1 MSLRPKML
9 SRHGLRLSISISALL
24 ICCFILIS
32 AAAQASISFQNE
44 DISATIKVNNFNLGS
59 ATTAI
64 NAVPIDLSDPIT
76 FSFTF
81 DVLTT
86 NNIVIERVELT
97 VYFADVPVYTHREPL
112 VPPLAVP
119 GSGDG
124 IISGSIDL
132 QSYLAPLGVQLVSGV
147 YRVSANLIYHYE
159 GVTTEKAIG
168 TDYPTVIPIY
178 FRIAGNPI
186 LSVVGMSAAGGAVL
200 AGASTIATVASIA
213 GVGGAVGQV
222 GALTNLGTGG
232 MTNWYELVMTGKRLH
247 SIRRNAR
254 DVLALPN
261 LAVLAG
267 TPLLASAVVK
277 LSDKEAASSP
287 AEQKQILDGVRERAL
302 AAWAGVQCPN
312 CSAKWTELETPCK
325 KCKLE
330 WEQGQ
335 KMFADKLT
343 DLADKALPILSKKKE
358 MTVANLRKKL
368 KTDKYSAGLLGT
380 ILTDIGATEIVKIK
394 TPTKR
399 LLFSGGTIAVSFLF
413 WGQLLGYFA
422 MGIIGWIALISISLT
437 TALFFALIIARMAQG
452 KRIRAKQQQELEKP
466 KPTPTPKDEEETLP
480 SEIEETT
487 PPSEEPSEEPE
498 SVDEEPSEE
507 PEDVDEEP
515 SEEPEDVDEDFV

>member
-1 MSLRPKML
+1 
-9 SRHGLRLSISISALL
+9 
-24 ICCFILIS
+24 LIS
-32 AAAQASISFQNE
+32 VAAQGSITFQNE
-44 DISATIKVNNFNLGS
+44 DISATITVNNFNLGS
-59 ATTAI
+59 ATTAA
-64 NAVPIDLSDPIT
+64 NAVPIDLSDPIS
-76 FSFTF
+76 FSFNFTK
-81 DVLTT
+81 LTT
-86 NNIVIERVELT
+86 RNIVLERVEIT

-112 VPPLAVP
+112 VPPLLISTNDP
-119 GSGDG
+119 GS
-124 IISGSIDL
+124 ISGSISL
-132 QSYLAPLGVQLVSGV
+132 QDYLAPLGVQLVAGV

-159 GVTTEKAIG
+159 GETTEKAIG

-178 FRIAGNPI
+178 FQIQGNPI

-213 GVGGAVGQV
+213 SVGGAVGQV
-222 GALTNLGTGG
+222 GAITNLGTGG

-267 TPLLASAVVK
+267 TPLLLAAVVT

-287 AEQKQILDGVRERAL
+287 AEHKQILDGVRERAQ

-335 KMFADKLT
+335 KMFTDKLV

-358 MTVANLRKKL
+358 MTVGELRKKL
-368 KTDKYSAGLLGT
+368 KTDKYSAGMLGT
-380 ILTDIGATEIVKIK
+380 ILTDIGATEIIKIK

-399 LLFSGGTIAVSFLF
+399 LIFSGGTIAVSFLF

-437 TALFFALIIARMAQG
+437 TCLFFALIIARMAQG
-452 KRIRAKQQQELEKP
+452 RRIRAKQQQELEEP
-466 KPTPTPKDEEETLP
+466 EPTPTPKEEEETPP
-480 SEIEETT
+480 SELEDTT

-498 SVDEEPSEE
+498 SVDEDSDEE
-507 PEDVDEEP
+507 PE
-515 SEEPEDVDEDFV
+515 SVDEDLV